1 MIDLF
6 LIEDT
11 LNSLVVPSFDNVV
24 VIGVVYLM
32 VVFSGGEEGK
42 ESSQLLVL
50 SKVDAGTIEIE

>member
-1 MIDLF
+1 MVDLF

-50 SKVDAGTIEIE
+50 SKVDAGTVEVI

>member
-1 MIDLF
+1 MVDLF

-32 VVFSGGEEGK
+32 IVFSGGEEGK
-42 ESSQLLVL
+42 ESSQLLVM
-50 SKVDAGTIEIE
+50 SEVDAGTVEVK